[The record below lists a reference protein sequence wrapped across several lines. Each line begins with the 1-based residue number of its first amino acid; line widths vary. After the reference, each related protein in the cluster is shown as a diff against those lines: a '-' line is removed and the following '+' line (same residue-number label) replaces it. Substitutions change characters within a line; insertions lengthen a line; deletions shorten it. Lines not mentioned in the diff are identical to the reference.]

1 LTSDFEIR
9 MFGWNKKKEDEKEKQ
24 LKQFKYAFPSL
35 RRPNNDDTLYEIRFL
50 VENQHNALRI
60 AIPNEFPSVKPGNSK
75 DQTSYPFLF
84 ISDF

>member
-1 LTSDFEIR
+1 

-60 AIPNEFPSVKPGNSK
+60 AIPNEFPSVKPGNYYYQPCQYYLYAPGS
-75 DQTSYPFLF
+75 LVL
-84 ISDF
+84 